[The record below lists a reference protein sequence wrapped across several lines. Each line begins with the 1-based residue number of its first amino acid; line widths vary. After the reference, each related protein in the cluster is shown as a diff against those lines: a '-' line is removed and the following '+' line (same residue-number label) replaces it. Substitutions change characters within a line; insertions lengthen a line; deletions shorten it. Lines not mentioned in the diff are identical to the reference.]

1 MSSSMVRRIFNWKIL
16 GLLKQLFLAV
26 VLAFLAFMVALIVSA
41 QSSDS
46 INELYVFGDSLSDTG
61 TVFRMTGG
69 MHPPNPTY
77 YKGRYS
83 NGRVWVEYLAE
94 HLKLPSERVSNFA
107 YGGAITGSSS
117 SSLVPG
123 LVTQVQSFTQKQQRS
138 NPDALYVLWA
148 GANDYLQG
156 ASSATIPVE
165 NVTGAIASLANVGAK
180 NILVANL
187 PDLGQLP
194 ATRTNA
200 NSASLSALT
209 QSHNQGLRRS
219 LKVLSQQH
227 SDLKIA
233 ILDANTLYR
242 EAITNPAVFGFT
254 NVTSACV
261 SGSGTCSN
269 PAQFLFWDSIHPTTA
284 AHRILAEAAFDAVQ
298 EKGMVDSQAKAV
310 LP

>member
-1 MSSSMVRRIFNWKIL
+1 
-16 GLLKQLFLAV
+16 
-26 VLAFLAFMVALIVSA
+26 MVALILSTPR
-41 QSSDS
+41 SDS
-46 INELYVFGDSLSDTG
+46 INELYVFGDSLSDMG
-61 TVFRMTGG
+61 TVFRMTEGTY
-69 MHPPNPTY
+69 PPHPTY
-77 YKGRYS
+77 YQGRYS

-94 HLKLPSERVSNFA
+94 RLKLPSDRVTNFA

-123 LVTQVQSFTQKQQRS
+123 LVTQVQSFTQAHQRT

-156 ASSATIPVE
+156 ASSATNPVE
-165 NVTGAIASLANVGAK
+165 NVTGAIASLARVGAK

-194 ATRTNA
+194 ATRTTA
-200 NSASLSALT
+200 NSASLTALT
-209 QSHNQGLRRS
+209 QAHNQGLRRN

-233 ILDANTLYR
+233 TLDASTLYR
-242 EAITNPAVFGFT
+242 QAITNPAALGFT
-254 NVTSACV
+254 NVTTACV
-261 SGSGTCSN
+261 SGSGTSGN

-284 AHRILAEAAFDAVQ
+284 AHRILGEAAFEAIQ
-298 EKGMVDSQAKAV
+298 EKGMVDSMSKAV

>member
-1 MSSSMVRRIFNWKIL
+1 
-16 GLLKQLFLAV
+16 
-26 VLAFLAFMVALIVSA
+26 MVALILSTPH
-41 QSSDS
+41 SDS

-61 TVFRMTGG
+61 TVFRLTGG
-69 MHPPNPTY
+69 MYPPNPIY
-77 YKGRYS
+77 YEGRYS

-94 HLKLPSERVSNFA
+94 RLKLPSERVTNFA
-107 YGGAITGSSS
+107 YGGATTGSS

-123 LVTQVQSFTQKQQRS
+123 LLKQVQSFTQAHQRT

-165 NVTGAIASLANVGAK
+165 NLTGALATLAHVGAK
-180 NILVANL
+180 KLLVANL
-187 PDLGQLP
+187 PNLGQLP
-194 ATRTNA
+194 ATRTGA
-200 NSASLSALT
+200 NSASLTALT
-209 QSHNQGLRRS
+209 QAHNQGLRRA

-227 SDLKIA
+227 SDLKIVT
-233 ILDANTLYR
+233 LDANTLYR
-242 EAITNPAVFGFT
+242 QAITKKVAFGFT

-261 SGSGTCSN
+261 SGGVCGN

-284 AHRILAEAAFDAVQ
+284 THQILGAAAFEAIQDQ
-298 EKGMVDSQAKAV
+298 GMVDSKLTV